1 MTSPLILP
9 YRPASY
15 WSLSL
20 SYTMYM
26 MHTVLMLL
34 NSFAIAIWIDC
45 DVGSDRHTT
54 TTFWNVCVPPL
65 LYPIHISCTSIA
77 LLFGH
82 AIIRWLYILK
92 LGKSMSDIHQ
102 TCMNIE
108 VLYRV
113 IVSSNE
119 YVHFLAFN
127 RKHIRYHNSSQYP
140 CAVQGLSYYCH
151 YYYYYYSIFIY
162 SYVYAACSQFYIYFW
177 WYFRDIVYA
186 LGAWVRVTVISMI
199 YNDILPWCEASLLC
213 LWSEKH
219 TLWLRVQLH

>member
-140 CAVQGLSYYCH
+140 CAVQGLSYY
-151 YYYYYYSIFIY
+151 YYYYYYYFHIRMCMQPVLNSIFI
-162 SYVYAACSQFYIYFW
+162 SD
-177 WYFRDIVYA
+177 DIFGILCMRLV
-186 LGAWVRVTVISMI
+186 LGCVWQSSLHSGGRVLFFPYLSM
-199 YNDILPWCEASLLC
+199 YWILNS
-213 LWSEKH
+213 
-219 TLWLRVQLH
+219 TLQVK

>member
-1 MTSPLILP
+1 
-9 YRPASY
+9 
-15 WSLSL
+15 
-20 SYTMYM
+20 
-26 MHTVLMLL
+26 MLL
-34 NSFAIAIWIDC
+34 NSFATAIWIDC

-119 YVHFLAFN
+119 YIFWNSTENTSGIIIPVN
-127 RKHIRYHNSSQYP
+127 IRAQFKACRTIIIIIIIILLPH
-140 CAVQGLSYYCH
+140 
-151 YYYYYYSIFIY
+151 

-186 LGAWVRVTVISMI
+186 LGAWVRVTVISTI